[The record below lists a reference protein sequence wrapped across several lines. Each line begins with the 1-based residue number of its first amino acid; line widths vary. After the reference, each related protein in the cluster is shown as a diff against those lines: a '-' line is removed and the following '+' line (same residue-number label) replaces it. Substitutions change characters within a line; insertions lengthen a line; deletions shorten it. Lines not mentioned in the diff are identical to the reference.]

1 MSAAT
6 CGVAVAVE
14 ATIASR
20 AEPARRVGEP
30 EVVGPEV
37 VPPLRD
43 AVRLVDHEQ
52 ADPRLPDAL
61 EEAGRGE
68 ALGRDVE
75 QPHVPG
81 DRALDR
87 APVRAPRPAGR

>member
-14 ATIASR
+14 ATIAPG
-20 AEPARRVGEP
+20 AEPARGVGEA

-43 AVRLVDHEQ
+43 AVRLVDDEE
-52 ADPRLPDAL
+52 PDVDLAIASRNPG
-61 EEAGRGE
+61 EEKRSGAT
-68 ALGRDVE
+68 
-75 QPHVPG
+75 
-81 DRALDR
+81 
-87 APVRAPRPAGR
+87 